1 MPRTGHP
8 RALTL
13 LTEMLLSLMRQEAER
28 RAVCG
33 VWSFVMAR
41 EYNNME
47 ALHVFFKSG
56 LLSAESEMRDAARN
70 LRWGQ
75 VDAQESSIA
84 KGWAHGVSG
93 LIDQE
98 VRSKRVCDHMRRV
111 LTVCSVAQTSRTAA
125 CVLLY
130 TFAGAP
136 VGQRTI

>member
-1 MPRTGHP
+1 
-8 RALTL
+8 
-13 LTEMLLSLMRQEAER
+13 
-28 RAVCG
+28 
-33 VWSFVMAR
+33 MAR

-56 LLSAESEMRDAARN
+56 AESEMRDAARN

-111 LTVCSVAQTSRTAA
+111 LTVCSVLHKPAGLPMCTAVYFCRCSSRTANDMKL
-125 CVLLY
+125 V
-130 TFAGAP
+130 T
-136 VGQRTI
+136 